1 VPPIREHIFHRRVQ
15 YKETDASGIV
25 HFSSFFVYAEEAEH
39 AMWRAAGLSVEPAH
53 TEIGWPR
60 VSASFDFFK
69 PLRFE
74 DEIEVR
80 IRLVERTAKTFR
92 YQSVIVLNGDVAA
105 IGFSTSICVR
115 KVAGEPLRAVDVPG
129 EIAERFDVLPVVDRP
144 GQGSSAAT
152 DRHAHPVDQ
161 GVRGV
166 QDEGLS
172 G

>member
-1 VPPIREHIFHRRVQ
+1 MQPIGEHTYHRRVQ

-39 AMWRAAGLSVEPAH
+39 AMWRAAGLSVEPQE
-53 TEIGWPR
+53 TDVGWPR

-92 YQSVIVLNGDVAA
+92 YQSVIVVRGDVAA
-105 IGFSTSICVR
+105 IGTSTSICVR
-115 KVAGEPLRAVDVPG
+115 KVAGEPLKAVDIPQ
-129 EIAERFDVLPVVDRP
+129 ETAERFEVVPPVERRAPVSSP
-144 GQGSSAAT
+144 G
-152 DRHAHPVDQ
+152 P
-161 GVRGV
+161 
-166 QDEGLS
+166 
-172 G
+172 

>member
-1 VPPIREHIFHRRVQ
+1 MPPIREFTYHRRVQ

-39 AMWRAAGLSVEPAH
+39 AMWRAAGLSVEPLA
-53 TEIGWPR
+53 TAIGWPR
-60 VSASFDFFK
+60 VSAAFDFFK

-92 YQSVIVLNGDVAA
+92 YQSVIMLDGEVAA
-105 IGFSTSICVR
+105 MGSSTSICAR
-115 KVAGEPLRAVDVPG
+115 KAPNEPLAAMDIPHAIADCFEVLPAVERPRRASSGPPHGNARAVG
-129 EIAERFDVLPVVDRP
+129 ERIGRM
-144 GQGSSAAT
+144 
-152 DRHAHPVDQ
+152 
-161 GVRGV
+161 
-166 QDEGLS
+166 QDDGFS

>member
-1 VPPIREHIFHRRVQ
+1 VATIGEFVYHRRVQ

-80 IRLVERTAKTFR
+80 IRMVERTAKTFR
-92 YQSVIVLNGDVAA
+92 YQSAILVRGEIAA
-105 IGFSTSICVR
+105 IGTSTSICVR
-115 KVAGEPLRAVDVPG
+115 KVPGEPLRAADIPG
-129 EIAERFDVLPVVDRP
+129 DIADRFAVLPAVDRVRRVL
-144 GQGSSAAT
+144 SAAA
-152 DRHAHPVDQ
+152 DRDPHAVGE
-161 GVRGV
+161 GVGRV
-166 QDEGLS
+166 QNEGLS

>member
-1 VPPIREHIFHRRVQ
+1 VATIGEFVYHRRVQ

-80 IRLVERTAKTFR
+80 IRMVERTAKTFR
-92 YQSVIVLNGDVAA
+92 YQSAILVRGEIAA
-105 IGFSTSICVR
+105 IGTSTSICVR
-115 KVAGEPLRAVDVPG
+115 KVPGEPLRAADIPG
-129 EIAERFDVLPVVDRP
+129 DIADRFEVLPAVDRVRRVL
-144 GQGSSAAT
+144 SAAA
-152 DRHAHPVDQ
+152 DRDPHAVGE
-161 GVRGV
+161 GVGRV
-166 QDEGLS
+166 QNEGLS